1 MQTVWVNR
9 GGVVW
14 PDALPAAD
22 ACVTDLDGLVGAAHV
37 ETVNGAP
44 APDVVSSVRRR
55 LPVGRRLDA

>member
-22 ACVTDLDGLVGAAHV
+22 ASVTDLAGLVALL
-37 ETVNGAP
+37 
-44 APDVVSSVRRR
+44 S
-55 LPVGRRLDA
+55 